1 MTRKQ
6 AKGSS
11 EVESAVD
18 VKLSSFTHVRNFDHA
33 ILIQIKTDVKRL
45 LRREKRKQKD
55 II

>member
-18 VKLSSFTHVRNFDHA
+18 VKLFSFTHVRNFDHA
-33 ILIQIKTDVKRL
+33 ILIEIKTDVKRL
-45 LRREKRKQKD
+45 LRRENENKT
-55 II
+55 I